1 MKRRL
6 LGALLSWLSLLS
18 FGARAQT
25 NVTIAQENFETDGE
39 GVRYV
44 SDAMGSGSTTIYF
57 ERRVFT
63 TPTASTT
70 SYSGSSG
77 PVSNQLGSYAW
88 TGERVRGNS
97 SAGTNANAPNI
108 RPTGYVQLTVPATN
122 YKNLRLVVAFADPH
136 CSTCTGNNVSPPDR
150 IRLRY
155 SFDGGPF
162 VTAGLLVNS
171 NGSAASGAWGID
183 TSAPLDS
190 VSDSVLGQAYR
201 DVTAPISG
209 TGSSLRVQVVVDA
222 NAPEITFDNIRVI
235 GDVDATAKP
244 TLATLET
251 STLTY
256 TEGQVSPVQVT
267 NTLTVGYSDNSA
279 TNITGGTVS
288 VSSGFTSGDLLN
300 YSTQGTISG
309 AYSNGVLTLTGTAS
323 QAAYQAALRTITYS
337 NSNTSTLPNGT
348 RQITFQLSNGSAQS
362 NTPVRN
368 LNVVAVLNAAA
379 TLPYTENFNSDGEG
393 TRYFGN
399 SYVRQST
406 TTGFFRAT
414 TSPAYS
420 GTDQIGSITFTGWSG
435 GYWFGEGTKL
445 INPTGG
451 LAVQLAPVNAAGATG
466 LKFVVAVGSSST
478 SGSAPAWDAADY
490 FKLYYRT
497 SNSGSWTEFGSFTT
511 TADGVLHRGGNAD
524 SVAVGTALHYFTFPL
539 PAAAAVSTLD
549 FQLVQASDGDEE
561 LAFDNIRI
569 SGAVLPTVTTTTPST
584 ITSASATLGGTITS
598 NGDGTLTE
606 RGVVYVLGT
615 GTPTTSNTKAL
626 VSTSGVTTG
635 AYSGTVSGLSP
646 GTTYTVR
653 AYAINEAGTGYGSNV
668 TFTTSTTVSSITT
681 TATSPT
687 NATSISYTVTFGA
700 SVSGVTTSN
709 FTLSPNTT
717 GATITSVSAGPSATY
732 TVVVNT
738 GTSNGQ
744 FTLNLANATGISPG
758 ISTTLPYAGPAVTI
772 DKTAPIVSSVGV
784 PANGTYRAGQV
795 LSFTVNFSEA
805 VTVTGT
811 PQLGLTIG
819 STSQQASYVSG
830 SGGTALVF
838 SYTVQS
844 GDLDANGIALASALA
859 LNGGTIQDVAT
870 NNATLT
876 LNGVPATTGILVDGI
891 APTVSSSNRQ
901 TPTATTTNA
910 TTLVF
915 RVTFSEA
922 VNGVSTGAFSLATS
936 GTNGTIAAI
945 SMISSSVYDV
955 TVNSVSGNGTLGVNV
970 KASGTGITDAAGNG
984 LSGGATGQT
993 YTIDQTAPTVTAL
1006 TSTAGTNGTSTT
1018 TTPFAFSVTFS
1029 EAVAGFAAS
1038 GITVS
1043 NGSVTSAPAGT
1054 SPGTTFT
1061 FTVTP
1066 TTAGTATTVTI
1077 AANAAQDAAGNQ
1089 SVASSA
1095 YSLTYQP
1102 TATVTGISKLAP
1114 TTAQSADGTATAQ
1127 VSFTVTF
1134 SAPVSG
1140 VSASNFSLNPT
1151 TSGAGIASVS
1161 PATGPSASY
1170 TVVVNTGTSDGTL
1183 QLNVANAT
1191 GISPSVTNTPFSGS
1205 SAAYTIS
1212 KSFAAQPQLVLQGG
1226 GSASNKS
1233 DVTAFVDGVNVVQNG
1248 TSTVAAN
1255 ALQNG
1260 SFETNN
1266 LGSNDYLYPSTGLV
1280 AAPWTFTS
1288 QAGIARIGGSGFTP
1302 PASGQGSFVGFVQ
1315 TSSSSS
1321 GSITQNLA
1329 VPTGSYQVKFVA
1341 AQRSNQSQG
1350 AEDQLVN
1357 VFLNNGIG
1365 NVFLGSIR
1373 PTATGSP
1380 YDAFTSASFS
1390 VTAPAVTA
1398 TVSTTSGSPTSTS
1411 PIPFRVD
1418 FSQSV
1423 GTTFT
1428 ASDVTV
1434 TGGGTPAGFSGSG
1447 AGPYTFTVT
1456 PSGAGTVT
1464 VSVAAGMANDANNT
1478 QNSASNAVSV
1488 QYQLPVTAAPV
1499 VVAPTNGSLT
1509 NTTTPTYSGTA
1520 PAGST
1525 VTVYV
1530 DGTAIGTTTATA
1542 AAAGNNWTLTQPTA
1556 LAQGVHTVYA
1566 TAQTSGSSVSA
1577 NSTTNTFTVDTVQP
1591 TVTSLTSTAGTSGSS
1606 STTSPFAF
1614 TVTFSEAVSG
1624 LSTGGIS
1631 VTNGT
1636 VTTAPSGTSPGT
1648 SFTFTVTPTTAG
1660 TATTVTIATN
1670 AAQDAAGNGSVAS
1683 AAYTL
1688 TYTNATTW
1696 TGTISPDWFTAGN
1709 WTNGVPT
1716 AALSATIPNG
1726 TVFSPFI
1733 SAGTATTLNLTLNS
1747 GATLSMSGGTLDVRG
1762 NLTDNGTFLPTGG
1775 TAILGG
1781 GAPNPSLLGSAQV
1794 RFWNLTVGSNN
1805 AQLNTS
1811 AGASVRRLLTL
1822 TGTFTTNGNTFTL
1835 ESDATG
1841 TALVVNS
1848 GGVVTG
1854 NATVQRYI
1862 DASGNTGTTGYRHYS
1877 SPVQAATVGSLNT
1890 AGFTA
1895 QTNTLYNT
1903 ADPNLLTLATYP
1915 NVFSYDESKIA
1926 GSPAVSF
1933 SDFDKGYQ
1941 SPASTNTTL
1950 TPGRGYAVQIG
1961 NTEKVQFTGQLN
1973 NGTGTING
1981 LTYAAANTAGAASA
1995 GWALIGNPYPAPLDW
2010 GTVGNAT
2017 SGVGSS
2023 LNGVDAAAYVFQ
2035 SLSAYSGQY
2044 KSFNNGVGAGTGL
2057 IASGQGFFVHTSTPG
2072 TTGSVTLNNNNRVTT
2087 YANPA
2092 FQRTGETRPLVRLSL
2107 GLGSLP
2113 ATVATAQDETF
2124 VYFEAGATDAFDGR
2138 FDAYKLNNPSGYY
2151 LGSVTPGTSPVGL
2164 SIDARSPLAVATT
2177 TEIPLWVSL
2186 PAGTYTLTATELLN
2200 FAGLAGGTTV
2210 QLRDALLGT
2219 LTDLSTTPSHS
2230 FTVAANAPY
2239 AGRFSLVFR
2248 TSSALATASGQTA
2261 LVSLYPNPMS
2271 HAQAAVTL
2279 AVTGLPAGTGQLEA
2293 TVLNALGQVVG
2304 HTSLPAPAS
2313 GTTRVSLSTQG
2324 LATGVYLVRLTGAGL
2339 PGGLTCRLTVD

>member
-1 MKRRL
+1 M
-6 LGALLSWLSLLS
+6 GA
-18 FGARAQT
+18 
-25 NVTIAQENFETDGE
+25 
-39 GVRYV
+39 
-44 SDAMGSGSTTIYF
+44 GSTTIYF

-63 TPTASTT
+63 TPAGSTT

-77 PVSNQLGSYAW
+77 PVSGQQGSYAW

-122 YKNLRLVVAFADPH
+122 YKNLKLVVAFADPH

-155 SFDGGPF
+155 SFDGSPF

-171 NGSAASGAWGID
+171 GGSASSGAWGID

-190 VSDSVLGQAYR
+190 VSDSILGQAYR

-209 TGSSLRVQVVVDA
+209 TGTSLRVQVEVDA

-235 GDVDATAKP
+235 GDVDAAAKP

-256 TEGQVSPVQVT
+256 TEGQASPVQVT

-309 AYSNGVLTLTGTAS
+309 TYSAGVLTLTGTAS
-323 QAAYQAALRTITYS
+323 QAAYQAALRTVTYS

-362 NTPVRN
+362 NTPLRN
-368 LNVVAVLNAAA
+368 LNVTAVLTPG
-379 TLPYTENFNSDGEG
+379 TLPYTENFDSDGEG

-406 TTGFFRAT
+406 TTGFFRST
-414 TSPAYS
+414 TSPAYF
-420 GTDQIGSITFTGWSG
+420 GTDKIGNITFTGWSS

-445 INPTGG
+445 INPTTG

-549 FQLVQASDGDEE
+549 FQLVQTSDGDEE

-569 SGAVLPTVTTTTPST
+569 SGQTTVNSIVRASANPTNATTVNYTVTFGTAVTGLTANNFSLTTSGLSGATVGTPVSTGTGSTWTVPVTTGTGSGTLTLNLANDTGLSYGISTTLPFVGETYTIDKTAPTVAITSGTASSGGSSNSNPFSYTITFSESTTSFAQTDVTVSGGTIASFSGSGTTYTLTVTPSAAGSTVNVSVAAGAATDAAGNGNVVSNTYSITYTVAPTVTTTSPATN
-584 ITSASATLGGTITS
+584 ITATTATVS
-598 NGDGTLTE
+598 GTLTASGGAALTSY
-606 RGVVYVLGT
+606 GVVYVAGT
-615 GTPTTSNTKAL
+615 GTPTLTNK
-626 VSTSGVTTG
+626 TG
-635 AYSGTVSGLSP
+635 QVVSGTTSPSSFPSAFSAGLTGLTGS
-646 GTTYTVR
+646 TQYTAA
-653 AYAINEAGTGYGSNV
+653 AYATNSAGTSYGSNV
-668 TFTTSTTVSSITT
+668 TFTT
-681 TATSPT
+681 TA
-687 NATSISYTVTFGA
+687 A
-700 SVSGVTTSN
+700 
-709 FTLSPNTT
+709 
-717 GATITSVSAGPSATY
+717 
-732 TVVVNT
+732 
-738 GTSNGQ
+738 
-744 FTLNLANATGISPG
+744 
-758 ISTTLPYAGPAVTI
+758 
-772 DKTAPIVSSVGV
+772 
-784 PANGTYRAGQV
+784 
-795 LSFTVNFSEA
+795 
-805 VTVTGT
+805 
-811 PQLGLTIG
+811 
-819 STSQQASYVSG
+819 
-830 SGGTALVF
+830 
-838 SYTVQS
+838 
-844 GDLDANGIALASALA
+844 
-859 LNGGTIQDVAT
+859 
-870 NNATLT
+870 
-876 LNGVPATTGILVDGI
+876 
-891 APTVSSSNRQ
+891 
-901 TPTATTTNA
+901 
-910 TTLVF
+910 
-915 RVTFSEA
+915 
-922 VNGVSTGAFSLATS
+922 
-936 GTNGTIAAI
+936 
-945 SMISSSVYDV
+945 
-955 TVNSVSGNGTLGVNV
+955 
-970 KASGTGITDAAGNG
+970 
-984 LSGGATGQT
+984 
-993 YTIDQTAPTVTAL
+993 
-1006 TSTAGTNGTSTT
+1006 
-1018 TTPFAFSVTFS
+1018 
-1029 EAVAGFAAS
+1029 
-1038 GITVS
+1038 
-1043 NGSVTSAPAGT
+1043 
-1054 SPGTTFT
+1054 
-1061 FTVTP
+1061 
-1066 TTAGTATTVTI
+1066 
-1077 AANAAQDAAGNQ
+1077 
-1089 SVASSA
+1089 
-1095 YSLTYQP
+1095 

-1114 TTAQSADGTATAQ
+1114 TATQSAGGTATAT

-1134 SAPVSG
+1134 SASVSG
-1140 VSASNFSLNPT
+1140 VTTSNFSLT
-1151 TSGAGIASVS
+1151 TTGISGASVTGVS
-1161 PATGPSASY
+1161 PSTGPSATY
-1170 TVVVNTGTSDGTL
+1170 TVTASTGSGSGTL

-1191 GISPSVTNTPFSGS
+1191 GITPSVTNTPFNGTG
-1205 SAAYTIS
+1205 AGYTIT
-1212 KSFAAQPQLVLQGG
+1212 KSFAAAPQLLLQAG
-1226 GSASNKS
+1226 GSPSGKS
-1233 DVTAFVDGVNVVQNG
+1233 DVTAFVDGVQVVQNG
-1248 TSTVAAN
+1248 TSTAVAN

-1266 LGSNDYLYPSTGLV
+1266 LGTSYDFLYPSSSPAVV
-1280 AAPWTFTS
+1280 AAPWAFTS
-1288 QAGIARIGGSGFTP
+1288 AAGVARIGTAGFGP
-1302 PASGQGSFVGFVQ
+1302 AASGQGSFVGFLQ
-1315 TSSSSS
+1315 STSAS

-1329 VPTGSYQVKFVA
+1329 VPTGTYQVGFVA
-1341 AQRSNQSQG
+1341 AQRTNQG
-1350 AEDQLVN
+1350 TDDQVVN
-1357 VFLNNGIG
+1357 VYLGDGLG
-1365 NVFLGSIR
+1365 NVFIGTIQ
-1373 PTATGSP
+1373 PTAGTYS
-1380 YDAFTSASFS
+1380 AFTSAAFT
-1390 VTAPAVTA
+1390 VVAPPLTA
-1398 TVSTTSGSPTSTS
+1398 TVSTTSSSPTSTS
-1411 PIPFRVD
+1411 PIPFSVS

-1434 TGGGTPAGFSGSG
+1434 TGGGTPANFSGSG
-1447 AGPYTFTVT
+1447 SGPYTFTVT

-1464 VSVAAGMANDANNT
+1464 VSVAAGVANDANNT
-1478 QNSASNAVSV
+1478 QNSASNALSV

-1499 VVAPTNGSLT
+1499 VTAPTNGSLT
-1509 NTTTPTYSGTA
+1509 NTATPTYSGTA

-1525 VTVYV
+1525 VTVFV
-1530 DGTAIGTTTATA
+1530 DGASIGTTTATG
-1542 AAAGNNWTLTQPTA
+1542 GNFTLAQSTA
-1556 LAQGVHTVYA
+1556 LGQGSHTVYA

-1577 NSTTNTFTVDTVQP
+1577 NSTTNTFTVDTTPPTVTSVNRQTPAATTTNATTLVFRVTFSEAVNGVSLGAFSLATSGTSGTIASVSTVSTSVYDVTVSSASGNGTLGLNVKTSGTGITDVAGNALSGGATGQTYTLDQTAP
-1591 TVTSLTSTAGTSGSS
+1591 TVTSLTSTAGSSGSS
-1606 STTSPFAF
+1606 TSTSPFAF

-1624 LSTGGIS
+1624 FSTSGITVS
-1631 VTNGT
+1631 NGT

-1648 SFTFTVTPTTAG
+1648 TFTFTVTPTNANA
-1660 TATTVTIATN
+1660 ATSVTIATG
-1670 AAQDAAGNGSVAS
+1670 AAQDAAGNNSVAS

-1688 TYTNATTW
+1688 TYVTGTTW
-1696 TGTISPDWFTAGN
+1696 TGTISPDWFTAAN
-1709 WTNGVPT
+1709 WSNNVLPT
-1716 AALSATIPNG
+1716 ASISAIISSG
-1726 TVFSPFI
+1726 TVFSPLI
-1733 SAGTATTLNLTLNS
+1733 TSGTATTLNLTVNS
-1747 GATLSMSGGTLDVRG
+1747 GATLNMSGGTLDVRG
-1762 NLTDNGTFLPTGG
+1762 NLTVNGTFSPTDG
-1775 TAILGG
+1775 TVIMGG
-1781 GAPNPSLLGSAQV
+1781 GASNPSILGSARV
-1794 RFWNLTVGSNN
+1794 RFWNLTVNSNN
-1805 AQLNTS
+1805 AQLSTS

-1877 SPVQAATVGSLNT
+1877 SPVQAATVGSLST
-1890 AGFTA
+1890 SAYGGSFTA
-1895 QTNTLYNT
+1895 QVNTAYNT

-1961 NTEKVQFTGQLN
+1961 NTEKVQFTGTLN
-1973 NGTGTING
+1973 NNAGTISN

-2010 GTVGNAT
+2010 GTVGV
-2017 SGVGSS
+2017 SGTNSS

-2035 SLSAYSGQY
+2035 SLSAYSGRY
-2044 KSFNNGVGAGTGL
+2044 TSFTNGMGAGTGL

-2092 FQRTGETRPLVRLSL
+2092 FQRTAETRPLVRLSL

-2113 ATVATAQDETF
+2113 TTVAMAQDETF
-2124 VYFEAGATDAFDGR
+2124 VYFEAGATSGFDGKY
-2138 FDAYKLNNPSGYY
+2138 DAYKLNNPSGYY
-2151 LGSVTPGTSPVGL
+2151 LGSVTPGASPVGL

-2186 PAGTYTLTATELLN
+2186 PAGSYTLTATELLN
-2200 FAGLAGGTTV
+2200 FATLAGGTQV

-2219 LTDLSTTPSHS
+2219 LTDLATTPSYS
-2230 FTVAANAPY
+2230 FSVAANAAY
-2239 AGRFSLVFR
+2239 AGRFALVFR
-2248 TSSALATASGQTA
+2248 TSQALAAASAQAGA
-2261 LVSLYPNPMS
+2261 LVSLYPNPAS
-2271 HAQAAVTL
+2271 HGRGAVTL
-2279 AVTGLPAGTGQLEA
+2279 AVTGLPVGVGQVEA
-2293 TVLNALGQVVG
+2293 TVLNALGQVVRR
-2304 HTSLPAPAS
+2304 TSLSAPAN
-2313 GTTRVSLSTQG
+2313 GAAKATLATQE

-2339 PGGLTCRLTVD
+2339 TGGLTCRLTVD